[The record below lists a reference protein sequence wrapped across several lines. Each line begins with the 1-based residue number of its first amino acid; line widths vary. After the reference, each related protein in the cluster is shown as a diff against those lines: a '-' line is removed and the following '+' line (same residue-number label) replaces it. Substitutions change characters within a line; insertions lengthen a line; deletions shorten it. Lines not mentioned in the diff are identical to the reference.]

1 MIGQSF
7 SQIRGFQNFNF
18 QINKHKEHSKLFWV
32 SADTTSVSFIY
43 INQKIEQ
50 LKENFRS
57 DINKL
62 VSIKGK
68 IYLKSE
74 NKFLD
79 IHSKIVCLNKLNLN

>member
-1 MIGQSF
+1 M
-7 SQIRGFQNFNF
+7 
-18 QINKHKEHSKLFWV
+18 LFWDSTDILGV
-32 SADTTSVSFIY
+32 IISYY